1 MTLETLRPLTQRQKA
16 VIERIDRRAP
26 IKVIA
31 RDLGVSETRINQHIR
46 ALKNIYG
53 AESLTDLVEAYR
65 ASQSAQEEVEE
76 EIAGTSDIPQPAVSG
91 AEGAGYAEKVDLS
104 EAVYSKNQVPISSL
118 ISDPMPQVDPGELVI
133 RDVSSMVEEAP
144 WLRPGDPRVVPRA
157 LDGEHAVWLRL
168 VAIVGIAFGFLAAV
182 VLAVTAAVTISEA
195 LDGRVVVPVQDQ
207 GSS

>member
-76 EIAGTSDIPQPAVSG
+76 EIAGASDIPPPAASG
-91 AEGAGYAEKVDLS
+91 AEGAGYSEKVDLS